1 MGEHAL
7 DDADRAI
14 VNRLQDGFPI
24 CERPFEAAARELG
37 LEESELL
44 GRLERLLQ
52 TGVLTRFGPMYRIER
67 AGGAVVL
74 AAMQIPETD
83 LERVVDAL
91 NATPEVAHNYLRSHR
106 FNLWFV
112 LATASLEQ
120 MDRVIGRIE
129 QATGHPVYAM
139 PKLKEYFLDLR
150 LPV

>member
-1 MGEHAL
+1 MGEHVL

-37 LEESELL
+37 LEGNELL
-44 GRLERLLQ
+44 ERLERLLQ
-52 TGVLTRFGPMYRIER
+52 AGVLTRFGPMYRIER

-83 LERVVDAL
+83 LERVVAVL
-91 NATPEVAHNYLRSHR
+91 NATPEVAHNYLRNHR

-120 MDRVIGRIE
+120 MDQAIGRIE
-129 QATGHPVYAM
+129 QVTGQPVYAM

>member
-7 DDADRAI
+7 DAADRAI
-14 VNRLQDGFPI
+14 VNRLQDGFPL

-37 LEESELL
+37 MEENELL
-44 GRLERLLQ
+44 ERLERLLQ
-52 TGVLTRFGPMYRIER
+52 AGVLTRFGPMYRIER

-83 LERVVDAL
+83 LERVVGVL
-91 NATPEVAHNYLRSHR
+91 NATPDVAHNYLRSHR

-112 LATASLEQ
+112 LATGSLEQ